1 MRNQHNHTD
10 EELIEMLR
18 ENEVVAFKKIYTKYW
33 YDLYLIT
40 NKRLRSKE
48 AAEEIIQN
56 FFTTFWINRG
66 KINIKGS
73 LKAYLH
79 SAIRYSIIDYLAKEA
94 TRNNYL
100 ELLSFSYEEATNST
114 EEAIFMKELENGID
128 GVISKLPAKCRKVFE
143 LSRKEHKSNKEIAQL
158 LGLSEKTVEN
168 HITNALKYFRVH
180 YKVVLIAS
188 GFAWLLR

>member
-1 MRNQHNHTD
+1 MSNQHNHTD
-10 EELIEMLR
+10 EELIVMLR
-18 ENEVVAFKKIYTKYW
+18 ENDVVAFRKIYTKYW
-33 YDLYLIT
+33 YELYVIT

-56 FFTTFWINRG
+56 FFTTFWINRE

-79 SAIRYSIIDYLAKEA
+79 SAIRYSIIDYMAKEA

-100 ELLSFSYEEATNST
+100 ELLSFSYQEAANTT
-114 EEAIFMKELENGID
+114 EETIFINELEKGIN
-128 GVISKLPAKCRKVFE
+128 GVIAKLPAKCRKVFE
-143 LSRKEHKSNKEIAQL
+143 LSRKEHKSNKEIAEL

-180 YKVVLIAS
+180 YKVILIAS